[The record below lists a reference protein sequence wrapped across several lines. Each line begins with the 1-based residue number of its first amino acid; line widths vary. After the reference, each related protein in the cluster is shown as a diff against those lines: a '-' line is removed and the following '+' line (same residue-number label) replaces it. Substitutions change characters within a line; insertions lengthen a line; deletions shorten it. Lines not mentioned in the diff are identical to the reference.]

1 MSGPQG
7 SDPTQPWPG
16 QQPEPGEDQP
26 SSEPSGNQGWQ
37 PPTPA
42 DQPTTAAPTW
52 QPPAYDPQQ
61 QAYNPQQQA
70 YDPQQQQYPQYPQQP
85 PAYQPEQPAYQPE
98 QPAAPAYQP
107 PPQYSP
113 TEQFGQ
119 QPSEYRP
126 QAYPTQYPQPGQ
138 PAPYGQQY
146 GQPADYGQ
154 QAGTQYGQPPGQ
166 YGQQPGQFGQYPQ
179 YGAPAA
185 EEGSKRSL
193 AVIGGVIGLLVA
205 IVVAAVLVM
214 GFWKPG
220 FFVTTKLDVSAA
232 QSGVQQILT
241 DEANGYGAKNVKDVK
256 CNDGQ
261 NPKVSKGDTF
271 TCEVSIDGTKRQVTV
286 TFQDNNGTYEVGR
299 PK

>member
-16 QQPEPGEDQP
+16 QEPEPGKDQP

-37 PPTPA
+37 PPTSGA

-61 QAYNPQQQA
+61 Q
-70 YDPQQQQYPQYPQQP
+70 QYPQQP
-85 PAYQPEQPAYQPE
+85 PAYQPE

-107 PPQYSP
+107 PPQYPP

-119 QPSEYRP
+119 QPSEYSP
-126 QAYPTQYPQPGQ
+126 QAYPSQYPQPGQ
-138 PAPYGQQY
+138 PGQPGQYGQQY
-146 GQPADYGQ
+146 GQQPADYGQ
-154 QAGTQYGQPPGQ
+154 QPGAQYGQPPAQ
-166 YGQQPGQFGQYPQ
+166 YGQQPGQYGQYPQ
-179 YGAPAA
+179 YGTPPA

-193 AVIGGVIGLLVA
+193 AVIGGVIGLLAAIIVA
-205 IVVAAVLVM
+205 VVLVM

-220 FFVTTKLDVSAA
+220 FFMTTKLDVSAA

-256 CNDGQ
+256 CNSGQ
-261 NPKVSKGDTF
+261 SPTVKKGDTF
-271 TCEVSIDGTKRQVTV
+271 NCEVSIDGTKRQLTV
-286 TFQDNNGTYEVGR
+286 TFQDDKGTYEVGR